1 MAIWSILSLL
11 RENPE
16 ELKKHVAKRLMDP
29 ALVDEAHRL
38 DLEWRKLQT
47 EVNEMR
53 HRHNLITRSIPRAA
67 EEERAK
73 LINEAKE
80 VLEALKGLE
89 ARLAEVEE
97 KRNAALLSLPN
108 LVEEDVP
115 IGDESASLPIEF
127 WGKAKVWRG
136 YLEQFREQTERYGHK
151 VDYELIDWKP
161 IGHADMLEEVLKL
174 GDTAKAGEVAGSRFY
189 YLFDDL
195 VWLDFALLLFAL
207 DKLTSKGYRPVIPP
221 YMLRYKVISG
231 VLDLSAFK
239 DAIYKIEGE
248 DLYLI
253 ATAEHSLAALYH
265 GEEIYDDE
273 LPLRLVG
280 VSPCFRKEAGAG
292 NKDLK
297 GIFRVHQFH
306 KVEQFV
312 YSKPEESRKL
322 HEEMINNAKEIFQE
336 LGLPYRIVN
345 IASGDLGAPA
355 VKKYDLEVWM
365 PAQGKYREMVSAS
378 NVTDWQAFRLGIRMI
393 RRKGMTREYVHMLN
407 ATALAS
413 TRTITAILE
422 NYQQPDGSVTIPKAL
437 RKYLEPFAAAPKEVI
452 LPRGRKV

>member
-136 YLEQFREQTERYGHK
+136 YVEQFREQTERYGHK

-253 ATAEHSLAALYH
+253 ATAEHSLAALYQ

-393 RRKGMTREYVHMLN
+393 RRKGMTREYFHMLN

-422 NYQQPDGSVTIPKAL
+422 NYQQPDGSVVIPKVL

>member
-136 YLEQFREQTERYGHK
+136 YVEQFREQTERYGHK